1 MPSIGQASFA
11 KGEIGAELY
20 GRTDTAM
27 YQVALKTGV
36 NGFVRSS
43 GGFERRPGLKFI
55 APVKD
60 HSYTPRL
67 VDFSF
72 NTTDVHTLEFGN
84 LYMRVYRNDALVT
97 ETAKAVTGITKA
109 NPGVITVVGHG
120 YTAGED
126 VYLSGI
132 GGMAELNGRW
142 VKVGT
147 VLSANTFN
155 LADQV
160 DGANLDTSSF
170 TTYTSG
176 GTAARAY
183 TLVTPYTTADLFELN
198 WTQSAD
204 VLTVVHRNHP
214 PKEIK
219 RLGLANWTITDIAFA
234 PSIAAPATP
243 TITVN
248 SAGSTNYSYIVTAVN
263 SLGEESV
270 GSAAATGTSNTTR
283 DNTVTIGAV
292 AGAVSYNVY
301 LLGAGKHGF
310 IGSTTSLTFADKN
323 IKPDESDT
331 PPGARNPFS
340 GAGKYPSAVSYYEQR
355 RVFGGTTDAP
365 DTSEYSRVA
374 AYSNMSKSEPV
385 RDDDSI
391 TATLTSQK
399 VNSIRHYVPGNDLI
413 IFTVGGEWRVN
424 AGTDSA
430 FSAATLRQKPQ
441 STWGSSWK
449 RPITIGGTTLYV
461 PDSNNRV
468 RSLGFSL
475 QIDGY
480 TGTDLNLLAPHL
492 FKSYTIADWASAKYP
507 DTIIHAVRADGVVCA
522 LTFQQEQE
530 VIAWTRWATDG
541 KFRAVACVGREAG
554 GAFERTYFVVQR
566 IVNGKTVRY
575 VERLRSQDVVDVRD
589 AFFVD
594 CGATYDVPIA
604 ITGVSLA
611 NPGVVTA
618 PAHGLANNESVDISD
633 IVWDPTYD
641 SIFGPTN
648 PAQLNGGR
656 FKVANSTT
664 NTFTLIDSQGAPV
677 NTTAFKKYI
686 EGGFARKVVQTLSG
700 LHHLEG
706 RTCVALVD
714 GSVVENLVVTRG
726 SVTLPVRAS
735 RVHIGLRYISDM
747 ETLDKSTQQAVIDG
761 KKKSVG
767 RLAVRVQDTRGVL
780 FGPSFSPKK
789 MDEMKDRDTENY
801 DEPTRL
807 RTEIRTVVCPP
818 AWNDHGRLCFR
829 QVHPLPMVILGVI
842 PNYTLEEGEL
852 RGD

>member
-1 MPSIGQASFA
+1 MPSIGQVSFA

-20 GRTDTAM
+20 GRTDTSA
-27 YQVALKTGV
+27 YQVALKVGL

-43 GGFERRPGLKFI
+43 GGFERRNGLKFI
-55 APVKD
+55 SPVKD

-67 VDFSF
+67 VDFQF
-72 NTTDVHTLEFGN
+72 NTADTHVLEFGN
-84 LYMRVYRNDALVT
+84 LYMRVYRNDVLVT
-97 ETAKAVTGITKA
+97 EAPKAVTGVTKA

-120 YTAGED
+120 YTAGQD
-126 VYLSGI
+126 VYLAGL
-132 GGMAELNGRW
+132 GGMNELNGRW
-142 VKVGT
+142 IKVGT
-147 VLSANTFN
+147 VLSADTFN
-155 LADQV
+155 IADQV
-160 DGANLDTSSF
+160 DGSNVNTTAF

-183 TLVTPYTTADLFELN
+183 TLVTPYATADLFELN
-198 WTQSAD
+198 WVQSAD
-204 VLTVVHRNHP
+204 VLTVVHRNYP

-219 RLGLANWTITDIAFA
+219 RLGLTNWTITDITFA
-234 PSIAAPATP
+234 PSIAAPAVP

-248 SAGSTNYSYIVTAVN
+248 SAGSTAYSYVVTAINAV
-263 SLGEESV
+263 GEESI
-270 GSAAATGTSNTTR
+270 GSPEATGTCNATV
-283 DNTVTIGAV
+283 DNTVTITAV
-292 AGAVSYNVY
+292 SGAVSYNVY
-301 LLGAGKHGF
+301 RKGAGKHGF

-331 PPGARNPFS
+331 PPASRNPFGS
-340 GAGKYPSAVSYYEQR
+340 AGNYPSSVNYYEQR
-355 RVFGGTTDAP
+355 RVFGGTANAP

-391 TATLTSQK
+391 TATLTSQR
-399 VNSIRHYVPGNDLI
+399 VNSIRHYVPGNDMLI
-413 IFTVGGEWRVN
+413 LTAGAEWRVN
-424 AGTDSA
+424 SGDGA
-430 FSAATLRQKPQ
+430 FSASTLRQKPQ

-492 FKSYTIADWASAKYP
+492 FKVYGISDWAAAKYP
-507 DTIIHAVRADGVVCA
+507 DTIVHAVRSDGVVCA

-541 KFRAVACVGREAG
+541 KFRAVACVARATDE
-554 GAFERTYFVVQR
+554 AFERTYFVVQR
-566 IVNGKTVRY
+566 IINGKTVRY
-575 VERLRSQDVVDVRD
+575 VERLKAQAVVDVRD
-589 AFFVD
+589 CFYVD

-611 NPGVVTA
+611 SPGVVTA
-618 PAHGLANNESVDISD
+618 PAHGLANNDIVDLSD

-641 SIFGPTN
+641 DIFGAIN
-648 PAQLNGGR
+648 PDQLNGR
-656 FKVANSTT
+656 RVKVANATT
-664 NTFTLIDSQGAPV
+664 NTFTMVDDQGVAV
-677 NTTAFKKYI
+677 DTSAYRAYI
-686 EGGFARKVVQTLSG
+686 EGGFVRKTVQTLSG

-706 RTCVALVD
+706 RSCVALVD
-714 GSVVENLVVTRG
+714 GSVAEALVVANG
-726 SVTLPVRAS
+726 SVTLPNRAS
-735 RVHIGLRYISDM
+735 RIHIGLRYISDL
-747 ETLDKSTQQAVIDG
+747 ETLDKATTQAVIEG

-767 RLAVRVQDTRGVL
+767 RLAFRTQDTRGVL
-780 FGPSFSPKK
+780 YGPSFSPKK
-789 MDEMKDRDTENY
+789 MDEIKDRDTENY

-818 AWNDHGRLCFR
+818 SWNDHGRICFR
-829 QVHPLPMVILGVI
+829 QYNPLPMTILGII
-842 PNYTLEEGEL
+842 PNYTLEDGEL